1 MAEITAARVKELRE
15 KTGAGMMDCKKA
27 LTESAGDLEAAVDW
41 LRKKGLAAAARK
53 AGRVAAEG
61 LVAVATGGTAGA
73 VIELNAETDFVAR
86 NDKFQAAAATLAGLA
101 LAGSGEVEDLSK
113 VAWPGTDHDVATE
126 IGSLIATIG
135 ENMNLRRSVRLS
147 VPAGVVASYTH
158 NALAPNLGTIG
169 VLVAI
174 ESTGDREKLLE
185 LGKQIAMHVAA
196 ARPEALTIKDV
207 DTSKLDRE
215 RAILADQA
223 RASGKPEEIIA
234 KMVEGR
240 LRKYYE
246 EVVLLEQLYVIDNE
260 SKVGKVVEQAAK
272 VLGVP
277 VKVTG
282 FARFALGEG
291 IEKEAADFA
300 SEVAAVAGT
309 KPSTVG

>member
-1 MAEITAARVKELRE
+1 
-15 KTGAGMMDCKKA
+15 
-27 LTESAGDLEAAVDW
+27 
-41 LRKKGLAAAARK
+41 
-53 AGRVAAEG
+53 
-61 LVAVATGGTAGA
+61 

-86 NDKFQAAAATLAGLA
+86 NETFQAAAATLAGLA
-101 LAGSGEVEDLSK
+101 LTGSGEVEDLRR
-113 VAWPGTDHDVATE
+113 ATYPGTGHDVAAE
-126 IGSLIATIG
+126 ITSLIATIG
-135 ENMNLRRSVRLS
+135 ENINLRRSARLS
-147 VPAGVVASYTH
+147 VPAGVVTSYTH

-169 VLVAI
+169 VLVAL
-174 ESTGDREKLLE
+174 ESTGDRDKLLE
-185 LGKQIAMHVAA
+185 LGRQIAMHVAA
-196 ARPEALTIKDV
+196 ARPEALTVKDV

-246 EVVLLEQLYVIDNE
+246 EVVLLEQVYVIDNE

-272 VLGVP
+272 AVGAP

-282 FARFALGEG
+282 FVRFVLGEG
-291 IEKEAADFA
+291 IEKEASDFA

-309 KPSTVG
+309 KPAVAG

>member
-1 MAEITAARVKELRE
+1 
-15 KTGAGMMDCKKA
+15 MDCKKA
-27 LTESAGDLEAAVDW
+27 LTQTAGDLEAAVDW

-86 NDKFQAAAATLAGLA
+86 NETFQAAAATLAGLA
-101 LAGSGEVEDLSK
+101 LTGSGEVEDLRR
-113 VAWPGTDHDVATE
+113 ATYPGTGHDVAAE
-126 IGSLIATIG
+126 ITSLIATIG
-135 ENMNLRRSVRLS
+135 ENINLRRSARLS
-147 VPAGVVASYTH
+147 VPAGVVTSYTH

-169 VLVAI
+169 VLVAL
-174 ESTGDREKLLE
+174 ESTGDRDKLLE
-185 LGKQIAMHVAA
+185 LGRQIAMHVAA
-196 ARPEALTIKDV
+196 ARPEALTVKDV

-246 EVVLLEQLYVIDNE
+246 EVVLLEQVYVIDNE

-272 VLGVP
+272 AVGAP

-282 FARFALGEG
+282 FVRFVLGEG
-291 IEKEAADFA
+291 IEKEASDFA

-309 KPSTVG
+309 KPAVAG